1 MMHVANID
9 HRQHKPNKLPIGS
22 EVRSLVLKAMRKAL
36 KAKRINLGQWV
47 AAQAVV
53 WPETT
58 PRILGDSLKVQKGR
72 LVGYETAVIYLAPAV
87 ESVAYGGE
95 DTCFGRSKG
104 CTIAC
109 LGHRS
114 DRLRMFS
121 GANAKAWK
129 TLLWIYRRDIFET
142 LLRREVYNLRNRAIH
157 AGLTPA
163 VRFNGSSDYA
173 IEVLIPDVIA
183 SLPDVVW
190 YDYTKLATRAM
201 PKRKRPANYHLTF
214 SRSEDNG
221 RAVLRVLRAGGNVAV
236 VFTDL
241 AKAMRTGWKGYRVI
255 DGDETDARPTDD
267 SGVIVGLSPKA
278 KVKDDSG
285 FFVHN

>member
-1 MMHVANID
+1 M
-9 HRQHKPNKLPIGS
+9 LPKGDEI
-22 EVRSLVLKAMRKAL
+22 RTLVLAEMRKAL

-47 AAQAVV
+47 AAQSVV

-58 PRILGDSLKVQKGR
+58 PKILGDSLKVQKGR

-95 DTCFGRSKG
+95 DTCLGRSRG
-104 CTIAC
+104 CTLAC

-121 GANAKAWK
+121 GSNAKAWK
-129 TLLWIYRRDIFET
+129 TLLWIYRRDIFRS
-142 LLRREVYNLRNRAIH
+142 LLGREVYNLRNRAIH

-173 IEVLIPDVIA
+173 IEVLIPDLIA

-190 YDYTKLATRAM
+190 YDYTKLSARAM
-201 PKRKRPANYHLTF
+201 PRRKRPVNYSVTF
-214 SRSEDNG
+214 SRSEDNE
-221 RAVLRVLRAGGNVAV
+221 RATLRVLKAGGNVAI

-241 AKAMRTGWKGYRVI
+241 SKAMREGWKGFRVI

-267 SGVIVGLSPKA
+267 AGVVVGLSPKA
-278 KVKDDSG
+278 QVKDDSG

>member
-1 MMHVANID
+1 M
-9 HRQHKPNKLPIGS
+9 RLPKGDEI
-22 EVRSLVLKAMRKAL
+22 RALVLAEMRIAL

-47 AAQAVV
+47 AAQSVV

-58 PRILGDSLKVQKGR
+58 PKILGDSLKVQKGR
-72 LVGYETAVIYLAPAV
+72 KIGFETAVIYLAPAV

-95 DTCFGRSKG
+95 DTCLGRSRG
-104 CTIAC
+104 CTLAC

-114 DRLRMFS
+114 DRLRMVS

-129 TLLWIYRRDIFET
+129 TLLWIYRGDLFIS
-142 LLRREVYNLRNRAIH
+142 LLSREVYNLRNRAIH

-173 IEVLIPDVIA
+173 IEALIGDVIA
-183 SLPDVVW
+183 RFSDVVW
-190 YDYTKLATRAM
+190 YDYTKLVARAM
-201 PKRKRPANYHLTF
+201 PKRKRPSNYHITF
-214 SRSEDNG
+214 SRSEDNETDC
-221 RAVLRVLRAGGNVAV
+221 LKVLRAGGNVAI

-241 AKAMRTGWKGYRVI
+241 EKAMRTGWKRFRVI

-267 SGVIVGLSPKA
+267 AGVVVGLSPKA
-278 KVKDDSG
+278 RVQDGSG